1 MALGLQILHF
11 RSFLEQEKIEITDD
25 IFQELQRLKS
35 CQTPIFFIHDEK
47 LKELCAN
54 YAKFE
59 EQTLHGLEDFKKGF
73 FGIKR
78 TGKPFSRQPID
89 LTLEQTINADA
100 ARRLTGIT
108 HLTDSIAARQRWAR
122 SHDIRS
128 TIITHVLEEIGINKK
143 QDISAELQPSNIK
156 KNCEQLEKFVKS
168 FDQYINPFSAQLPPN
183 QLFNISSGKAASTQ
197 VEDFL
202 LNVEKI
208 GDDLRKAF
216 ISECSS
222 DINRILS
229 YPITPVPLSLCHLDG
244 GIHKTDKSALA
255 KSLEAK
261 IDHDPPSHAD
271 VYLIDGFFILHAMKE
286 VPRTFGNISKK
297 FLQMITKFSASRI
310 DVIFDQYWY
319 PSIKDNERS
328 LRHEAPL
335 IDYSIY
341 GPDQIRSSDFTK
353 EMRNT
358 KFKEAL
364 IEFFTI
370 HWATDDVAPF
380 IGNKLIHLNFKN
392 CYSYRSNDG
401 KVESSIV
408 EDLCCKSH
416 EEADSKIIFHAC
428 SIIDQSNIVI
438 RGSDTDILIIM
449 LGNMVNLKNPSSH
462 IWMLT
467 GTGNNESIWKNA
479 HANEP
484 TSLNPLEYGWMEM
497 ENRYVF
503 KWFEGDQLPCFV
515 SDLILNPEESDLE
528 DEDDLSLSEDD
539 SEDEN

>member
-1 MALGLQILHF
+1 
-11 RSFLEQEKIEITDD
+11 
-25 IFQELQRLKS
+25 
-35 CQTPIFFIHDEK
+35 
-47 LKELCAN
+47 
-54 YAKFE
+54 
-59 EQTLHGLEDFKKGF
+59 
-73 FGIKR
+73 
-78 TGKPFSRQPID
+78 
-89 LTLEQTINADA
+89 
-100 ARRLTGIT
+100 
-108 HLTDSIAARQRWAR
+108 
-122 SHDIRS
+122 
-128 TIITHVLEEIGINKK
+128 
-143 QDISAELQPSNIK
+143 
-156 KNCEQLEKFVKS
+156 
-168 FDQYINPFSAQLPPN
+168 
-183 QLFNISSGKAASTQ
+183 
-197 VEDFL
+197 
-202 LNVEKI
+202 
-208 GDDLRKAF
+208 
-216 ISECSS
+216 
-222 DINRILS
+222 
-229 YPITPVPLSLCHLDG
+229 
-244 GIHKTDKSALA
+244 
-255 KSLEAK
+255 
-261 IDHDPPSHAD
+261 
-271 VYLIDGFFILHAMKE
+271 MKE

-467 GTGNNESIWKNA
+467 GTGNNERFIDVSKIYTELGPLLAKSLIGFHAFTGCDFNPAFYNRGKKKPFTLLKNNVEFQKAFAAFGDIGLTEDTIRELCNVIQKYTCSMYNAKKSIDVDDGRFQLFVNSYKAVDMNENFNKKVRSFDASLIPPCKSELYQQVLRTHYISSIWKNA